1 MHYRLKNLLPFG
13 ENKLVYLDVIAKQK
27 GSAESKTHETQ
38 TIITGCEHI
47 IGWPIDSQT
56 GRYIDIF
63 KDEEERK
70 FFEKKLGLKEDEL
83 NVYAQADSL
92 KWPAQIANQVRIKKD
107 GIKFNM
113 ASPIDY
119 IKYRL
124 TALSPKVALTHSEA
138 KERKAETEYVFVNIE
153 EKALDENKTLTVK
166 MQAYDKVKSIIEN
179 PKKKEALYKV
189 LFDQPVP
196 VKWSD
201 AQLRNKI
208 LIATEEKPKQV
219 LETLEDPD
227 FEIKLLILEAVQAG
241 ALVKVGTGYKLDY
254 QDKQSIIANNK
265 NSLVEWFKNKENN
278 PQVITIKSRIKKFLG
293 ETEETE

>member
-1 MHYRLKNLLPFG
+1 MGSVNKIVKKSPNFIKWSYYNLVPFHKRYG
-13 ENKLVYLDVIAKQK
+13 KVYKETLDFLLYT
-27 GSAESKTHETQ
+27 SE
-38 TIITGCEHI
+38 
-47 IGWPIDSQT
+47 WN
-56 GRYIDIF
+56 
-63 KDEEERK
+63 EEERK

-83 NVYAQADSL
+83 NVYAQADAL

-138 KERKAETEYVFVNIE
+138 KERLAETEYVFVNIE

-196 VKWSD
+196 TK
-201 AQLRNKI
+201 
-208 LIATEEKPKQV
+208 
-219 LETLEDPD
+219 
-227 FEIKLLILEAVQAG
+227 
-241 ALVKVGTGYKLDY
+241 
-254 QDKQSIIANNK
+254 
-265 NSLVEWFKNKENN
+265 
-278 PQVITIKSRIKKFLG
+278 
-293 ETEETE
+293 